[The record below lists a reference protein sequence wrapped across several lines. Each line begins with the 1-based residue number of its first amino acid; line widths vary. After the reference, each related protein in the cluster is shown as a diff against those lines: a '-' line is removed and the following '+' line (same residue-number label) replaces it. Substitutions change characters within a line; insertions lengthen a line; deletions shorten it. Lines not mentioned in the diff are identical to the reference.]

1 MTNIKK
7 GKVYL
12 IGAGPGDPQLITIKG
27 MECIKKADVVVY
39 DYLAAPALLK
49 YARKDTQ
56 IIYVGK
62 KGGDHTMSQEKIN
75 QLLVDKGKQG
85 LVVSRLKGGDPF
97 IFGRGGEEAEALID
111 ADVLFEVV
119 PGVTSAVAAPA
130 YAGIPLTHRDYTS
143 SVSLITGHEDPLK
156 DESSIRWD
164 TLAKSGS
171 TLVFFMG
178 VKNLPNICE
187 KLIENGKSP
196 DTPVALVRWGT
207 TPKQQTVSGTL
218 ANIVERV
225 AKAKLK
231 PPSLIVVGEVVSLRE
246 KMKWFENRPFHGK
259 RIVVTRAREQA
270 SDLVAAL
277 TELGAECIEIPT
289 IKVMPP
295 SDNTPLE
302 MAIENINTY
311 DWLIFTSVNGVKFF
325 FDTLFRLGKD
335 VRILG
340 HLQFACIGPVT
351 KEELKSHGIICDV
364 LPESYRAESIVDAF
378 QGLNNQGGNG
388 KSESADIENENI
400 ESRKIDIKGKRI
412 LLPRAKE
419 ARSVLP
425 EELTKMGAV
434 IDEVTTYITE
444 QVTDAKDELLTLLE
458 NANTDKTKENND
470 NAGIDIVTFTSSS
483 TVKNFK
489 ALLPQD
495 KFSELM
501 KGVTVACIGPITAD
515 TAIAEGFK
523 PNIIATEYTIPGL
536 VNAMVEAIKNN

>member
-1 MTNIKK
+1 MKFKK
-7 GKVYL
+7 GKIYL
-12 IGAGPGDPQLITIKG
+12 IGAGPGDPGLITIKG
-27 MECIKKADVVVY
+27 AECIKRADVVVY

-49 YARKDTQ
+49 YANKDAK

-75 QLLVDKGKQG
+75 ELLVSKGKDG
-85 LVVSRLKGGDPF
+85 LVVARLKGGDPF
-97 IFGRGGEEAEALID
+97 IFGRGGEEAEALIE
-111 ADVLFEVV
+111 AGIAFEVV

-164 TLAKSGS
+164 TLAQSGS

-187 KLIENGKSP
+187 KLLENGKSP

-218 ANIVERV
+218 KNIVQKV
-225 AKAKLK
+225 AEAKLK
-231 PPSLIVVGEVVSLRE
+231 PPSLIVVGDVVSLRE
-246 KMKWFENRPFHGK
+246 KMQWFEKRPFHGK

-270 SDLVAAL
+270 SDLVATL

-289 IKVMPP
+289 IKVIPP

-302 MAIENINTY
+302 NAILNIKTY

-325 FDTLFRLGKD
+325 FDTLLKMGKD
-335 VRILG
+335 VRVLG
-340 HLQFACIGPVT
+340 DIKCACIGPVT
-351 KEELKSHGIICDV
+351 KEELKNNGIVCDI

-378 QGLNNQGGNG
+378 QQ
-388 KSESADIENENI
+388 NI
-400 ESRKIDIKGKRI
+400 DGEKIDIQGKKI

-425 EELTKMGAV
+425 EELKKMGATV
-434 IDEVTTYITE
+434 DEIIAYVTE
-444 QVTDAKDELLTLLE
+444 QVTEEKERLLKLLE
-458 NANTDKTKENND
+458 NSSDDENS
-470 NAGIDIVTFTSSS
+470 GIDMVTFTSSS

-489 ALLPQD
+489 SLLPQD
-495 KFSELM
+495 RFTQLM
-501 KGVTVACIGPITAD
+501 KGITVACIGPITAD
-515 TAIAEGFK
+515 TAVAEGLK
-523 PNIIATEYTIPGL
+523 PDIIATEYTIPGL
-536 VNAMVEAIKNN
+536 VDAMVNHTY